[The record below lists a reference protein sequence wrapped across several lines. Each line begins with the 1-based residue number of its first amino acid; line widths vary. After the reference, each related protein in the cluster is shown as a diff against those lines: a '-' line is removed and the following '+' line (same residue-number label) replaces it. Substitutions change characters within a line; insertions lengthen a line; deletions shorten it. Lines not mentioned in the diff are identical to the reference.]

1 MKKICFLILILLLLI
16 TGCSVKKTTELTD
29 AEKFSKEYGVSVD
42 NPFEY
47 VTIDEAIDIVKN
59 KTGIIFFG
67 NSDCEWCV
75 ENAKILTEVL
85 IEQKIEK
92 AYYYNPK
99 NISDKNTKKYKK
111 LLSVL
116 SEYIEK
122 DENDNM
128 YLFLPDTYF
137 IKGGK
142 IIGHNNELSNMDMTE
157 DDELTPKRKKKIKNQ
172 YLKLITEY
180 KK

>member
-1 MKKICFLILILLLLI
+1 MKKICFLILILILLI

-29 AEKFSKEYGVSVD
+29 TEKFSKEYGVSI
-42 NPFEY
+42 NNSFEY
-47 VTIDEAIDIVKN
+47 ITIDEARNIIEN
-59 KTGIIFFG
+59 ETGIIFFG

-85 IEQKIEK
+85 NSEKIEK

-99 NISDKNTKKYKK
+99 KISDKNTKKYKK
-111 LLSVL
+111 LLTLL
-116 SEYIEK
+116 SDYLEDDK
-122 DENDNM
+122 DDNE

-137 IKGGK
+137 IKEGK
-142 IIGHNNELSNMDMTE
+142 IIGHNNDLSNMDITE
-157 DDELTPKRKKKIKNQ
+157 EDELTPERKKKIRNK